1 MKCIVF
7 LVGLLLEFCM
17 ILIIELLFDGV
28 SVMKYEFEL
37 MVMLVMLLCCDCLVF
52 DRWLLR

>member
-7 LVGLLLEFCM
+7 LVGLLLELCM